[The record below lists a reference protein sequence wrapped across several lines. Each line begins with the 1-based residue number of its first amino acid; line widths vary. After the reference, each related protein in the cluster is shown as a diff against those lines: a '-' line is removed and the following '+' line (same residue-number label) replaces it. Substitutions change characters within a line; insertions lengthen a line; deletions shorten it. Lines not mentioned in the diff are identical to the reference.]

1 MVRLTKCHGKEI
13 LTSWENQGE
22 LNAVYTVYF
31 KNGPFL
37 DIRRWSSRIRKLWA
51 RQQREEKLPLTEQP
65 AGKAWPRRRPWKTE
79 EGSSGSD
86 TIALCTAAEG
96 HASMQSSVSE
106 SSRGYREGV
115 GMPFQVRTT
124 HLGVWGPIHHQRDI
138 KAQGDC
144 GASEHLKVFL
154 SFT

>member
-1 MVRLTKCHGKEI
+1 MGKAAE
-13 LTSWENQGE
+13 G
-22 LNAVYTVYF
+22 
-31 KNGPFL
+31 
-37 DIRRWSSRIRKLWA
+37 R
-51 RQQREEKLPLTEQP
+51 KLPLTGEQP
-65 AGKAWPRRRPWKTE
+65 GGKAWPRKRPWKTE

-96 HASMQSSVSE
+96 HASMQSLVLE
-106 SSRGYREGV
+106 SSRYREGV

-124 HLGVWGPIHHQRDI
+124 HLGAWGLIHHQRDI

-144 GASEHLKVFL
+144 GASEHLKGFL

>member
-1 MVRLTKCHGKEI
+1 MLFTLFI
-13 LTSWENQGE
+13 LKMGRFQTFGDGALRSEN
-22 LNAVYTVYF
+22 
-31 KNGPFL
+31 
-37 DIRRWSSRIRKLWA
+37 WA
-51 RQQREEKLPLTEQP
+51 RQQREERLPLTEQP

-154 SFT
+154 SFTQSKRDEKYSYYINKRIHSQTYD